1 MSFIKQNIFG
11 SLILI
16 LSVAVSSG
24 ASASFADIDVTHPYF
39 QSIDALQ
46 NNGIVEGHE
55 VGQTRMFFP
64 LSKINRAEA
73 LKLILLST
81 DTTANLSEG
90 DIFPDVTQNLWFAS
104 YVNAAFQIGVV
115 EGFPDGEFKP
125 ANKVL
130 RAEFIKMMFETLEVP
145 VPEALDS
152 EAWYE
157 PYFVVAAKYRLLPGT
172 KEPSEELNR
181 GEAAEIIYRTQQVAS
196 GNFERKYV
204 YNGSGLASYYN
215 EGFAGRLT
223 ANGEIY
229 DPMDLTAAHRT
240 LPFGTQIKV
249 MNQAGDFVVVRI
261 NDRGPYHK
269 NRVLDLSQGAFE
281 RLSPIGAGVLSVDFE
296 LFTELE
302 DQTKAIPEAIRPL
315 LSVETKQPEVPDV
328 VIEKLR
334 TPVTS
339 SEAPREKSIQLPSKS
354 VMYDQP
360 LYGETAS
367 LISTDFFPEITLRRP
382 FSQTQPQGL
391 VFELAGTSLLKNRF
405 KTVTVFMQNHATGT
419 QTQFIGPISGNN
431 FVVPVT
437 FLETGTFDLGIV
449 FDGQR
454 QSRVAE
460 IEVRAYPRERK
471 LPAYDISFASPLNI
485 NVVPEDTLVNMR
497 WASGENRLTKLVFSQ
512 GEKIKNV
519 VFEGGMSSH
528 AFDYEWF
535 DKEFM
540 VDEDLSIDLYQ
551 ALSEDG
557 TLFAQRTNWKKVTF
571 KNLKLIRGFPDTER
585 EELSIKPFN
594 RYFRSPQSVTFEGK
608 LLSQDFTLFEK
619 AFITKP
625 SGFVETTDLNIVDDV
640 FNFTF
645 EARETGRYIVEVI
658 GDKGDILFNRG
669 LYVSAEEVLPVM
681 AKKQTVVKHNSYV
694 AIYDWVNRI
703 RDNQKLNTLLSN
715 VDLQTV
721 AQAYAERMANEN
733 FVGHEAPDGSTA
745 ETRLEGLNLRSFS
758 ENVSYGSNL
767 NLALS
772 GLENSGSH
780 RKNILSKK
788 WTRMGVGL
796 AQNQKGEFYVVQIF
810 AS

>member
-1 MSFIKQNIFG
+1 MSLIKQNFFG

-16 LSVAVSSG
+16 SSAIISSSV
-24 ASASFADIDVTHPYF
+24 SASFADIDVTHPYF

-46 NNGIVEGHE
+46 NNGVVEGHE
-55 VGQTRMFFP
+55 VGNTRMFFP

-81 DTTANLSEG
+81 DTTANAREG
-90 DIFPDVTQNLWFAS
+90 DIFADVSPELWFAP
-104 YVNAAFQIGVV
+104 YVNTAFEIGVV
-115 EGFPDGEFKP
+115 EGFPDGNFKP

-130 RAEFIKMMFETLEVP
+130 RAEFIKMLFETLEVP
-145 VPEALDS
+145 VPEALAS
-152 EAWYE
+152 ETWYE
-157 PYFVVAAKYRLLPGT
+157 PYFVVAAEYRLLPAA
-172 KEPSEELNR
+172 KEPSEALNR
-181 GEAAEIIYRTQQVAS
+181 GEAAEIIYRTQQVAT
-196 GNFERKYV
+196 GGFERKYV
-204 YNGSGLASYYN
+204 YHGSGLASYYN

-249 MNQAGDFVVVRI
+249 HNEAGDFVVVRI

-281 RLSPIGAGVLSVDFE
+281 RLSPIGAGVLAVEFE
-296 LFTELE
+296 LFTEPE
-302 DQTKAIPEAIRPL
+302 DQIKAIPEAIRPL
-315 LSVETKQPEVPDV
+315 LSLETKQPEVPEV

-334 TPVTS
+334 TPVVS
-339 SEAPREKSIQLPSKS
+339 SEAPREQSSSLPSKS

-360 LYGETAS
+360 LYAETGS
-367 LISTDFFPEITLRRP
+367 LIATDFFPEITLRQP
-382 FSQTQPQGL
+382 FAQTQPQGL

-405 KTVTVFMQNHATGT
+405 KTVTVFMQNQSTGT
-419 QTQFIGPISGNN
+419 QTQFVGPISGNN
-431 FVVPVT
+431 FVVPIA

-449 FDGQR
+449 FDGQK

-485 NVVPEDTLVNMR
+485 NVVPEESLVNLG
-497 WASGENRLTKLVFSQ
+497 WASSANRLTKLVFSQ

-519 VFEGGMSSH
+519 VFEGGMSH
-528 AFDYEWF
+528 YVFDYEWF
-535 DKEFM
+535 DKEFT
-540 VDEDLSIDLYQ
+540 VDNDLSIDLYQ

-557 TLFAQRTNWKKVTF
+557 TLFAQRTNWKQVTF

-585 EELSIKPFN
+585 DEISVKPFN
-594 RYFRSPQSVTFEGK
+594 RYFRSPQSVTLEGK
-608 LLSQDFTLFEK
+608 LLSEDFTLFEE

-625 SGFVETTDLNIVDDV
+625 NGFVETTTLNTSGDT

-645 EARETGRYIVEVI
+645 DASQTGRYIVEVI

-681 AKKQTVVKHNSYV
+681 ATVQTVVKQNNYV
-694 AIYDWVNRI
+694 AIYDWINRI
-703 RDNQKLNTLLSN
+703 RNNQKLNTLLSN

-721 AQAYAERMANEN
+721 AQEYAERMANES
-733 FVGHEAPDGSTA
+733 FIGHQSPDGSTP
-745 ETRLEGLNLRSFS
+745 ETRLDGLNLRSFA

-780 RKNILSKK
+780 RKNVLSKG
-788 WTRMGVGL
+788 WSRMGVGL